1 MSFPL
6 GQPDGGLPPDRTK
19 EPMTLSELLGGT
31 SFVSATGRTYRL
43 FGNEDKS
50 LALPTIP
57 AIPPI
62 LTASKTSAAVTL
74 EEALQQIESFSQP
87 GVSEKV
93 REQPVAD
100 PPTLQ
105 LFQTLGEPAPRK
117 LAKKENTV
125 PNASFSVKDIL
136 DEVSQSSPK
145 QQEKRAP
152 LRVIPEHVEEPF
164 IVPFAKPELPPEEKF
179 EAKNV
184 VLKIVSDF
192 VPEIYLQKTL
202 RKCWNHRRKEK
213 TSYRKPFSVPPIP
226 RTDNESRECNA
237 VERPDEPAI
246 DPGTPAIASV
256 PGSHVMPEKPMI
268 VNEPK
273 PDIDPS
279 TFQWSAQLDS
289 LKQTASNQTRMLTD
303 HLIVQ
308 SNQGTKVICFKS
320 IFPGDGCST
329 ILLCA
334 ARTLSE
340 RNYRILLIDAHHRH
354 VDLPKHLNLSGN
366 LDLGNEV
373 ISLNNRLGLWVWQ
386 ESKTAEE
393 NRTTLAEV
401 ITAHR
406 EKYDLILLDD
416 GSVTESPLT
425 EFVEFWNH
433 VALDGVI
440 LVSNT
445 KRSAEIPVSHI
456 AGRFRQNHIHLIGVT
471 ENYV

>member
-6 GQPDGGLPPDRTK
+6 GQPDGGSVPPDHTK

-43 FGNEDKS
+43 FGNEDK
-50 LALPTIP
+50 ALDLPAIP

-62 LTASKTSAAVTL
+62 LAVSKTAAVTL
-74 EEALQQIESFSQP
+74 EEALQQIASFSQP
-87 GVSEKV
+87 TECKKV
-93 REQPVAD
+93 REQPAAD

-105 LFQTLGEPAPRK
+105 LFQTLEATAPQK
-117 LAKKENTV
+117 LAKKDRMI
-125 PNASFSVKDIL
+125 PSASLSAKDIL
-136 DEVSQSSPK
+136 DEVSQNMPK
-145 QQEKRAP
+145 PQEVKRTP
-152 LRVIPEHVEEPF
+152 LRVIPEHIEEPF
-164 IVPFAKPELPPEEKF
+164 IVPFTKPEPPPEEKSQTKIP
-179 EAKNV
+179 A
-184 VLKIVSDF
+184 LKIVSDF
-192 VPEIYLQKTL
+192 VLEIHLPKTV
-202 RKCWNHRRKEK
+202 RKCRKHRRKEK
-213 TSYRKPFSVPPIP
+213 TSYRKPLSLPPAPVSPPEELQI
-226 RTDNESRECNA
+226 A
-237 VERPDEPAI
+237 VI
-246 DPGTPAIASV
+246 GQQ
-256 PGSHVMPEKPMI
+256 
-268 VNEPK
+268 K
-273 PDIDPS
+273 PDIEPS
-279 TFQWSAQLDS
+279 MFRWSAQLDS
-289 LKQTASNQTRMLTD
+289 LKQTAGNQTQMLTD

-340 RNYRILLIDAHHRH
+340 RNYRILLVDAHHRH
-354 VDLPKHLNLSGN
+354 IDMPKQLNFSGN
-366 LDLGNEV
+366 LDSGNEV
-373 ISLNNRLGLWVWQ
+373 ITLSNRLGLWVWQ

-393 NRTTLAEV
+393 NRTTLAEI
-401 ITAHR
+401 ITIHR

-416 GSVTESPLT
+416 GSITESPLT

-433 VALDGVI
+433 AALDGVI

-456 AGRFRQNHIHLIGVT
+456 AGRFRQHRIHLIGVT